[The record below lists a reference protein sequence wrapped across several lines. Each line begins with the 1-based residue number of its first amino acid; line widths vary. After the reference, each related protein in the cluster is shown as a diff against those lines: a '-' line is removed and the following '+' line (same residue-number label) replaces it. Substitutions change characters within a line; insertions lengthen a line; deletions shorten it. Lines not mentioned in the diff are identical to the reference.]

1 MADTEAA
8 IGGQASDYRS
18 QPVEGNQT
26 DRPRYN
32 RVVANAMYPEKE
44 QGIII
49 EGKDHSTPLERYVE
63 ALAMIVSPSH
73 ITYASKISN
82 NRVCIFLSSKQLV
95 DDVTEKY
102 KTINIEG
109 SSQNIRSLVS
119 RQKRIVISNVYPM
132 IPNAVIEDELDKLK
146 VIRSSQVSFL
156 RAGFGKEQFTHILS
170 FRRQVFVPEDSVSKI
185 PEAILIT
192 YKGERNW
199 IYMSSGIIKCFHCKE
214 EGHIAKN
221 CKNLDV
227 NPNQSE
233 DVIENNVSPD
243 NEQSDKVLSY
253 HEFPPL
259 DQGKPVKRA
268 LSQITSVPTN
278 ESSELQE
285 GQFNH
290 PQGRIKDAAKQNK
303 KKKMKVARENPIS
316 SGSTKKSIV
325 EQLAPVK
332 ERIEGS
338 NNVLTYDQLKDFLEN
353 TYGVSNPL
361 QISLSYTKETGKL
374 IEMLKEIYP
383 LLSDRGIK
391 SRFTRI
397 MKKLKDPVLSDSSR
411 ESSDNEITSEDFQ
424 T

>member
-8 IGGQASDYRS
+8 MGGQASDYRS

-221 CKNLDV
+221 CKNLEV

-233 DVIENNVSPD
+233 DIIENNVSPTT
-243 NEQSDKVLSY
+243 NKVTRYSVTMNSPHSTKASLLREPY
-253 HEFPPL
+253 HRSQVFPPMNRVNFRKDNL
-259 DQGKPVKRA
+259 TIPKV
-268 LSQITSVPTN
+268 
-278 ESSELQE
+278 ELKM
-285 GQFNH
+285 
-290 PQGRIKDAAKQNK
+290 RQNK
-303 KKKMKVARENPIS
+303 IRKRK
-316 SGSTKKSIV
+316 
-325 EQLAPVK
+325 
-332 ERIEGS
+332 
-338 NNVLTYDQLKDFLEN
+338 
-353 TYGVSNPL
+353 
-361 QISLSYTKETGKL
+361 
-374 IEMLKEIYP
+374 
-383 LLSDRGIK
+383 
-391 SRFTRI
+391 
-397 MKKLKDPVLSDSSR
+397 
-411 ESSDNEITSEDFQ
+411 
-424 T
+424 